1 MSLISNIHLGSTA
14 IILCTTFFIGNVQ
27 SFNWTLGSSTPFS
40 EISEQ
45 KHYIRSG
52 QQRNPALNYLQDVPL
67 HACIALYTNLAR
79 LILQFYVWYTM
90 SIYVDKNMVMIYI
103 LQLLPTCKYLQTACT
118 WIYSNFH
125 GRGAV
130 AFIELWSRNFENGNH
145 THAHRVLSTTKEY
158 SLL

>member
-103 LQLLPTCKYLQTACT
+103 LQLLQDISKQRAPEFIQTSMAET
-118 WIYSNFH
+118 RLLSSNCEVVILKM
-125 GRGAV
+125 G
-130 AFIELWSRNFENGNH
+130 ITH
-145 THAHRVLSTTKEY
+145 THIEY